1 MNTSLQLTEMAM
13 SHLNQTRKWANFL
26 AIIGFI
32 SCGFLVLLAF
42 FLGSIMSFLPNYDNV
57 TSASFGAVG
66 SGIFTFIYL
75 ILAGICFLIYLYLY
89 RFAKKLKIAINSN
102 DNAQLEESFKNLKL
116 YYRINGIIIIV
127 VFGIYVLA
135 ALFGIFAALAIS

>member
-1 MNTSLQLTEMAM
+1 MNTSLQLTEMAI

-32 SCGFLVLLAF
+32 SCGLLVIGALIF
-42 FLGSIMSFLPNYDNV
+42 GTIMSSYLD
-57 TSASFGAVG
+57 FGDEFTGMLSSG
-66 SGIFTFIYL
+66 SLTIIYL

-89 RFAKKLKIAINSN
+89 RFAKKLKVAINSN
-102 DNAQLEESFKNLKL
+102 NSAYLEESFKNLKL
-116 YYRINGIIIIV
+116 YYKINGIIIIV

-135 ALFGIFAALAIS
+135 ALFGIIAALAIS